1 MQSQM
6 IRGWIVGLLAVFAI
20 LVGGSPAG
28 AHAELESSDPKDG
41 ETLSSAPAA
50 ISFVFGEEILPEGNA
65 VTLTDVAADTRLEV
79 GPVEVEGDTVSVA
92 WPSASPAGEF
102 RAAYRVVSA
111 DGHPIDGTITFT
123 VEQAVG
129 GGGGDSGRGDRPA
142 PRRSSPQARPRR
154 RAPRRSRPVL
164 SPRREMRMPGCWPGS
179 WASASSCSRV
189 RRPAPG
195 SCDGPDDRPD
205 RP

>member
-20 LVGGSPAG
+20 LVGTSPAR
-28 AHAELESSDPKDG
+28 AHAELESSDPKEG
-41 ETLSSAPAA
+41 ATLSSAPAA

-92 WPSASPAGEF
+92 WPSVSPAGEF

-129 GGGGDSGRGDRPA
+129 EVEETPAAGRPTPMPRQARQPRPA
-142 PRRSSPQARPRR
+142 RR
-154 RAPRRSRPVL
+154 RAPWRSLPVL
-164 SPRREMRMPGCWPGS
+164 VPCGG
-179 WASASSCSRV
+179 
-189 RRPAPG
+189 
-195 SCDGPDDRPD
+195 
-205 RP
+205 

>member
-1 MQSQM
+1 MQTQL
-6 IRGWIVGLLAVFAI
+6 IRGWIVGVVAVLAI
-20 LVGGSPAG
+20 LVGMSPAG

-41 ETLSSAPAA
+41 ATLSSAPAA

-65 VTLTDVAADTRLEV
+65 VTLTDVAADSRLEV

-92 WPSASPAGEF
+92 WPSASPEGEF

-129 GGGGDSGRGDRPA
+129 DTEATPTAVSASPA
-142 PRRSSPQARPRR
+142 TAESSSPA
-154 RAPRRSRPVL
+154 
-164 SPRREMRMPGCWPGS
+164 
-179 WASASSCSRV
+179 ASASPSAVSASPSPAEGDADAGLLAWV
-189 RRPAPG
+189 LGVGVVVLVGAVAGTWVMRRTP
-195 SCDGPDDRPD
+195 
-205 RP
+205 